1 MLGGCGGSNFGILLG
16 IRCLLSCGSRFW
28 SIKVARHRGDR
39 LKRETRD
46 AEMKKC
52 SRCDG
57 RGFGTWVVDNGR
69 CFCCLGTGQV
79 ASSKAEKIA
88 ARVAAIES
96 RMTEIVEIAESLK
109 TAKANCRSK
118 VVAVRIDA
126 DIDRRR
132 KEWLALNDERKSLV
146 G

>member
-1 MLGGCGGSNFGILLG
+1 M
-16 IRCLLSCGSRFW
+16 SCGSHFW
-28 SIKVARHRGDR
+28 SIRVGHRKCER
-39 LKRETRD
+39 LNSKTRD

-79 ASSKAEKIA
+79 VSTKDEKKA

-109 TAKANCRSK
+109 IAKTDCRSK
-118 VVAVRIDA
+118 SVAARIDA
-126 DIDRRR
+126 DIDLRR